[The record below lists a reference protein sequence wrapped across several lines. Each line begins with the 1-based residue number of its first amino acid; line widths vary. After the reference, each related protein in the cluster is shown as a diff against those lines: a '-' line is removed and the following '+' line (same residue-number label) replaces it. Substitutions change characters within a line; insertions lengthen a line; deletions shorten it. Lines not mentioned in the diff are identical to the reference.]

1 MARLLIGFIVF
12 FGLLAGVVTGGRVLE
27 NHPSF
32 CNSCH
37 EMNRP
42 HDGWISSGASHS
54 HLSCMDC
61 HSGAGVTGVI
71 EAELRG
77 FGQLIEHFA
86 LSEKELKGPFIAK
99 VPKEFCLKCHRLQLS
114 RTAKAHRPFKIEGKE
129 CSRCHRHQDGWE
141 FAGEI
146 RKDL

>member
-1 MARLLIGFIVF
+1 MKRFF
-12 FGLLAGVVTGGRVLE
+12 FGSFVFTGLIATVVTGGRVLE

-42 HDGWISSGASHS
+42 HDGWISSGAEKSHPN
-54 HLSCMDC
+54 CMDC

-77 FGQLIEHFA
+77 LGQLIEHFT
-86 LSEKELKGPFIAK
+86 LSERELKGPFIARA
-99 VPKEFCLKCHRLQLS
+99 PKEFCLKCHHVQMP
-114 RTAKAHRPFKIEGKE
+114 RTVKAHRPFKIEGKE
-129 CSRCHRHQDGWE
+129 CSRCHRHQAGWE

-146 RKDL
+146 RKE